1 MLEITKTA
9 NSEPIALSF
18 TLQLVLE
25 NRKKQFKLKGQLFQI
40 VLLLKNINQIKV
52 RKVTQNHF
60 LSFDSITSNFCDSF

>member
-40 VLLLKNINQIKV
+40 QIFKY
-52 RKVTQNHF
+52 Q
-60 LSFDSITSNFCDSF
+60 SNKSAESDTKPFSKF